1 MKMYTKIIEEINPL
15 MLIAS
20 LMILSFAFTVS
31 AEDELDDDIE
41 TVTIIGSQSDVAG
54 AASVI
59 TNEDLQKVMDTD
71 IHKILSAVPGL
82 YFRTEDGY
90 GLRPNISIRGTSID
104 RSAKV
109 TIMEDGILVAP
120 APYTSASAYY
130 FPTTARINSVEV
142 LKGPSA
148 ISQGP
153 STIGGAINLISTP
166 IPEVS
171 SGRFVQEIG
180 ENGMK
185 RTHAYAGMNSGN
197 LGALVEI
204 HEHQTDGFDSIA
216 NVGGDTGF
224 DKSDIMFKAR
234 YDSGDHSLTLK
245 FVEVDESSNQS
256 YVGLSQASFESNPR
270 MRYGLTQY
278 DVMNND
284 GDQMSLT
291 YAGSIGNFDIVASKW
306 SNDYH
311 RDWFKVDKANNSG
324 VTNADGSSI
333 GTGINNVISAAN
345 GGSTVAQG
353 ILDGTVA
360 TEVKLKHNNR
370 YYTNEG
376 IQFKIMTEIGM
387 HAVTFGYRDM
397 EDSESRYQSYECFDQ
412 SATGTNSA
420 LVSCGTN
427 YTGSNNRLRVSE
439 ATSYYIEDKITLGKL
454 ALSIGHRSEDYDQV
468 ENRWDDGAPT
478 RTQLASGYPK
488 TKDGDHSTTGFGAT
502 YELNDKVQLVAG
514 FHEGM
519 TAMFGTEPET
529 ADNMEL
535 GFRYA
540 DGTTGVEAFYFESDY
555 QSLKAACTNSQG
567 GSCDEGDVFDG
578 GAVDVSGIELSASM
592 VVAGLNGV
600 SYPLGVTYTS
610 TDATF
615 GNSFDDDGE
624 YWGVVAAGDDV
635 PYVPDS
641 SLALVAGFTGTNGL
655 TGNMRYVSNGS
666 SCSTAAC
673 GTYQTID
680 SHSYLDLSL
689 RKALNANMDL
699 YVVIE
704 NMLDNE
710 DVVARAPK
718 DGIRSQKPRTM
729 KVGFSLNF

>member
-71 IHKILSAVPGL
+71 IHKILSAVPLL

-180 ENGMK
+180 ENGMT

-454 ALSIGHRSEDYDQV
+454 ALTIGHRSEDYDQV

-592 VVAGLNGV
+592 VVAGQNGV

-641 SLALVAGFTGTNGL
+641 SLALVAGFAGANSL

-689 RKALNANMDL
+689 RKALNADMDV

>member
-1 MKMYTKIIEEINPL
+1 MKMYAKIIEEINPL

-54 AASVI
+54 VASVI

-90 GLRPNISIRGTSID
+90 GLRPNISVRGTSID

-180 ENGMK
+180 ENGMT
-185 RTHAYAGMNSGN
+185 RTHAYAGMNLGN

-245 FVEVDESSNQS
+245 LVEMDESSNQS

-291 YAGSIGNFDIVASKW
+291 YACSIGNCDIVASKW

-311 RDWFKVDKANNSG
+311 RDWFKVDKVNNSG

-427 YTGSNNRLRVSE
+427 YTGSNNRLRV
-439 ATSYYIEDKITLGKL
+439 
-454 ALSIGHRSEDYDQV
+454 
-468 ENRWDDGAPT
+468 
-478 RTQLASGYPK
+478 
-488 TKDGDHSTTGFGAT
+488 
-502 YELNDKVQLVAG
+502 
-514 FHEGM
+514 
-519 TAMFGTEPET
+519 
-529 ADNMEL
+529 
-535 GFRYA
+535 
-540 DGTTGVEAFYFESDY
+540 
-555 QSLKAACTNSQG
+555 
-567 GSCDEGDVFDG
+567 
-578 GAVDVSGIELSASM
+578 
-592 VVAGLNGV
+592 
-600 SYPLGVTYTS
+600 
-610 TDATF
+610 
-615 GNSFDDDGE
+615 
-624 YWGVVAAGDDV
+624 
-635 PYVPDS
+635 
-641 SLALVAGFTGTNGL
+641 
-655 TGNMRYVSNGS
+655 
-666 SCSTAAC
+666 
-673 GTYQTID
+673 
-680 SHSYLDLSL
+680 
-689 RKALNANMDL
+689 
-699 YVVIE
+699 
-704 NMLDNE
+704 
-710 DVVARAPK
+710 
-718 DGIRSQKPRTM
+718 
-729 KVGFSLNF
+729 